1 MDLLFHRA
9 MSKGFP
15 ISAMLNHLKTFAAAT
30 VTCSLFAA
38 GLLAADVELKQQS
51 NRVDVSIGGKPFTTY
66 YFGSVASK
74 SYLMPLQTAKGLV
87 ISRPF
92 PVGNDVS
99 KGDPKAS
106 SFEPHQRPLYF
117 AHGDIDGLNFWAEP
131 GFQKYYGDHSRQP
144 YGHMTNAKLEG
155 VRSGPASSG
164 TIKASFALADPNGR
178 VIGRE
183 TQVFKFAG
191 DDRQRTIDC
200 DFTVT
205 AEDGPITFGDS
216 KEGTF
221 GIRLGADLSAPLGHT
236 INSHG
241 AQGEKDIWGK
251 PADWVNYFGTIS
263 GQKVGIVVFDHPK
276 SFRHPTT
283 WHARGYG
290 LLAAN
295 PFGAREFTN
304 DPSKD
309 GSWTIAEG
317 SSLLF
322 RYRVLIYDGDLTAE
336 QIAAAYKEYAAQ
348 P

>member
-1 MDLLFHRA
+1 VSPRLLYFL
-9 MSKGFP
+9 K
-15 ISAMLNHLKTFAAAT
+15 MLNQPNLVACTILACCMLPSFMLGAT
-30 VTCSLFAA
+30 
-38 GLLAADVELKQQS
+38 VELKQHDD
-51 NRVDVSIGGKPFTTY
+51 RIDVIIGNKPFTTY
-66 YFGSVASK
+66 YFGAVAAK
-74 SYLMPLQTAKGLV
+74 SYLMPLQTAKGLI

-92 PVGNDVS
+92 PIGNDAS

-117 AHGDIDGLNFWAEP
+117 AHGDIDGLNLWAEP
-131 GFQKYYGDHSRQP
+131 GFQKYYGGHSRQA
-144 YGHMTNAKLEG
+144 YGHMTNPKIEE
-155 VRSGPASSG
+155 VHSGPDSG
-164 TIKASFALADPNGR
+164 TMKASFALADQNGR

-183 TQVFKFAG
+183 TQSFTFAG

-200 DFTVT
+200 DFILK
-205 AEDGPITFGDS
+205 AEDGPLTLGDT

-221 GIRLGADLSAPLGHT
+221 GIRLGPELSAPLGHM

-251 PADWVNYFGTIS
+251 PADWVDYSGAVS
-263 GQKVGIVVFDHPK
+263 GQRVGIVVFDHPK

-295 PFGAREFTN
+295 PFGAREFTS

-309 GSWTIAEG
+309 GSWTIPERK
-317 SSLLF
+317 SLEF
-322 RYRVLIYDGDLTAE
+322 RYRVVIYDGDLSPA
-336 QIAAAYKEYAAQ
+336 QIAAAYKQYAAQ
-348 P
+348 H